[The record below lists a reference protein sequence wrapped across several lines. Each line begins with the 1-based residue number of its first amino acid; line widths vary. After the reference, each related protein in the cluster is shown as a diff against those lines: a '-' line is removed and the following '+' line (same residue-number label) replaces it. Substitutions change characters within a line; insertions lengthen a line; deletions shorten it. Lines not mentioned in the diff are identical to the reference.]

1 VKLAMILGAG
11 GEPEIVEANL
21 AFHLNAGVDVVVA
34 PEALAPYEEYVHV
47 PPQDA
52 DPTGVAAEL
61 AADWVFSAA
70 ANEFWWPR
78 GGSLKEVLA
87 SVPERYGEV
96 RALVREFVPTPD
108 DGSFFAERL
117 VERTQG
123 ARASGLRSVYRT
135 GQATDEPV
143 PLRGWYPLE
152 VLSLP
157 AAGSAPP
164 AGETVSDTRLRDALR
179 TLRRSDGSGFA
190 LPRDGEARLSFPRPS
205 VVDEAA
211 YAVEVAALGESDLA
225 RLRQRLEELEGRL
238 AALEQVAPSARLRK
252 QMRRLVGRR

>member
-1 VKLAMILGAG
+1 VKLAMFLEPG
-11 GEPEIVEANL
+11 GDPEVADANV
-21 AFHLNAGVDVVVA
+21 AFHRNAGVDVVVPA
-34 PEALAPYEEYVHV
+34 EG
-47 PPQDA
+47 D
-52 DPTGVAAEL
+52 DPIRVAAAKL
-61 AADWVFSAA
+61 GADWAFGAAAD
-70 ANEFWWPR
+70 EFWWPR

-96 RALVREFVPTPD
+96 RALVREFVAGPD
-108 DGSFFAERL
+108 DGSFFAERM
-117 VERTQG
+117 VERATG
-123 ARASGLRSVYRT
+123 PRADGLRSVYRGARLDDT
-135 GQATDEPV
+135 EPV

-152 VLSLP
+152 LLTFPGRP
-157 AAGSAPP
+157 AE
-164 AGETVSDTRLRDALR
+164 GETVTDTRLRDALR
-179 TLRRSDGSGFA
+179 ALRRPDGDGFA
-190 LPRDGEARLSFPRPS
+190 LPEGGESRLSFARPS

>member
-11 GEPEIVEANL
+11 GEPDVVEANL
-21 AFHLNAGVDVVVA
+21 AFHVNAGVDVVVA
-34 PEALAPYEEYVHV
+34 AQPVEPYAEYVHV
-47 PPQDA
+47 PARAA
-52 DPTGVAAEL
+52 DPISVAVEL
-61 AADWVFSAA
+61 GADWVFSAD
-70 ANEFWWPR
+70 ANEYWWPR

-96 RALVREFVPTPD
+96 RALVREFVAAPD
-108 DGSFFAERL
+108 DGSFFAERM
-117 VERTQG
+117 VERATAAHG
-123 ARASGLRSVYRT
+123 SGLKSVVRAT
-135 GQATDEPV
+135 QAHDDAEPI

-152 VLSLP
+152 VFRYTDSTP
-157 AAGSAPP
+157 S
-164 AGETVSDTRLRDALR
+164 GETVVDTRLRDVLR
-179 TLRRSDGSGFA
+179 ALRRSDGGGFA
-190 LPRDGEARLSFPRPS
+190 LPQDGEGRFSFPRPS

-238 AALEQVAPSARLRK
+238 AALEQVAPSARLRR